1 MSVCKM
7 CSVSIAGHRSSL
19 DKTLDILMSTG
30 VFHPD
35 ELKKFYSDISA
46 FTPLREE
53 NPYLA
58 MEGALS
64 AILKNSPSLPAG
76 DFDFSDDEIS
86 EYISHA
92 SQTGEEIEKAI
103 SETRAELSE
112 KKKYHHIIKQ
122 FSGINV
128 DLENLFAC
136 EYTYVSF
143 GMLSKDAY
151 EKFKDNYS
159 KTDIIFYPAREDNEM
174 CYGVYFAPMQ
184 QKEEAKRIFSSLYFE
199 KLPIKGEKGTP
210 LDIAQDL
217 EKQITQLEEK
227 LKTLTEKQS
236 AHAKDEKEKCSCM
249 LKCVLQRKKA
259 FELRKYA
266 ALYNDRF
273 IICGWCP
280 SDDGEMLRN
289 EILKID
295 GNELTLEPL
304 GKETKLSPPV
314 KLKNNPLV
322 RPYEYYVGMYGLPSY
337 KESDPTAFVAITYT
351 LLFGIMFGDLG
362 QGLVLSVIGYLM
374 WKLKKMPL
382 GKILIPCG
390 ISSAVFGLIYGSVF
404 GFEELLDP
412 MFHALGF
419 SEKPIDVMKPAT
431 TQMIIYGAV
440 GAGALLVLIS
450 IIMNIFSCIKQKKTA
465 HSLFS
470 SNGVAG
476 ILFYVS
482 VLSLLLITGASS
494 FAIPIIVLTLLLMF
508 FCEPLTRL
516 CEKKKPLE
524 EGQSV
529 SDFAMQT
536 FFEVFETV
544 LSYVTNTMSFL
555 RVGAFILVHAGM
567 MKVVFTLA
575 EMSSGAPYVIIL
587 IVGNAL
593 VLCLEALLVGIQ
605 VLRLEFYEMF
615 SRFYTGEGE
624 AYTPVCQKETV

>member
-1 MSVCKM
+1 MSVCQM

-19 DKTLDILMSTG
+19 DKTLDVLMSTG

-35 ELKKFYSDISA
+35 ELRKFYSDVST
-46 FTPLREE
+46 FTPIRDE

-58 MEGALS
+58 MESSLS
-64 AILKNSPSLPAG
+64 TILKNTPVTDG
-76 DFDFSDDEIS
+76 GVEFSDDEIA
-86 EYISHA
+86 EYIASA
-92 SQTGEEIEKAI
+92 SQTGETIEYSI
-103 SETRAELSE
+103 SGVKAELAD

-122 FSGINV
+122 FSGINI
-128 DLENLFAC
+128 DLEDLFAC

-143 GMLSKDAY
+143 GVFTKDAY
-151 EKFKDNYS
+151 EKFKNNYS
-159 KTDIIFYPAREDNEM
+159 KTDIIFYPAHESNEM
-174 CYGVYFAPMQ
+174 CYGVYFVPVQ

-199 KLPIKGEKGTP
+199 QLPVKGEKGTP
-210 LDIAQDL
+210 QDIAQNL
-217 EKQITQLEEK
+217 EKQITELEEK
-227 LKTLTEKQS
+227 LKTLTEQQKT
-236 AHAKDEKEKCSCM
+236 HLKEEREKCSAM
-249 LKCVLQRKKA
+249 LACVLKRKKT

-266 ALYNDRF
+266 AFYGDRF

-280 SDDGEMLRN
+280 LHESENLKKNVLEIADN
-289 EILKID
+289 ECTV
-295 GNELTLEPL
+295 EVQ

-314 KLKNNPLV
+314 KLKNNPIV
-322 RPYEYYVGMYGLPSY
+322 RPYEYYVEMYGLPSY

-362 QGLVLSVIGYLM
+362 QGLVLSFIGYLM

-382 GKILIPCG
+382 GRILIPCG

-404 GFEELLDP
+404 GFEELLNP

-419 SEKPIDVMKPAT
+419 HEKPIEVMKPET

-450 IIMNIFSCIKQKKTA
+450 IIMNIFSCIKQKKVA
-465 HSLFS
+465 HSIFS
-470 SNGVAG
+470 SNGAAG
-476 ILFYVS
+476 ILFYLS
-482 VLSLLLITGASS
+482 VISLLLISSAQS
-494 FAIPIIVLTLLLMF
+494 FALPVIIVTLLLMF

-516 CEKKKPLE
+516 LEKKKPLE

-529 SDFAMQT
+529 SDFIMQT
-536 FFEVFETV
+536 FFELFETV

-624 AYTPVCQKETV
+624 AYIPVNQKETV

>member
-1 MSVCKM
+1 MSVCQM

-19 DKTLDILMSTG
+19 DKTLDVLMSAG

-35 ELKKFYSDISA
+35 ELKKFYSDLST
-46 FTPLREE
+46 FTPIREE

-58 MEGALS
+58 MESSLS
-64 AILKNSPSLPAG
+64 AILKNTPILEG
-76 DFDFSDDEIS
+76 DFNFSDEEIT
-86 EYISHA
+86 EYISRA
-92 SQTGEEIEKAI
+92 SKTGEEIESAMSKI
-103 SETRAELSE
+103 KAELAD
-112 KKKYHHIIKQ
+112 KKKYHHIIKR
-122 FSGINV
+122 FKGINI
-128 DLENLFAC
+128 DLEDIFAC
-136 EYTYVSF
+136 EYTYASF
-143 GMLSKDAY
+143 GMFSKDAY
-151 EKFKDNYS
+151 EKFKNNYS
-159 KTDIIFYPAREDNEM
+159 KTDIIFYPAHEDSEM
-174 CYGVYFAPMQ
+174 CYGVYFAPIQ

-199 KLPIKGEKGTP
+199 QLPVKGEKGTP
-210 LDIAQDL
+210 QDIAQNL
-217 EKQITQLEEK
+217 ENQITELEEK
-227 LKTLTEKQS
+227 LKTLTEQQKIHLKEEQ
-236 AHAKDEKEKCSCM
+236 EKCSQM
-249 LKCVLQRKKA
+249 LWCVLKRKKV

-266 ALYNDRF
+266 AFYGDRF

-280 SDDGEMLRN
+280 SHES
-289 EILKID
+289 ESLKNSVLEID
-295 GNELTLEPL
+295 GNECTVEKQ

-322 RPYEYYVGMYGLPSY
+322 RPYEYYVEMYGLPSY
-337 KESDPTAFVAITYT
+337 KESDPTAFVAVTYT

-362 QGLVLSVIGYLM
+362 QGLVLSLVGYLM

-382 GKILIPCG
+382 GKILVPCG

-404 GFEELLDP
+404 GFEELLNP

-419 SEKPIDVMKPAT
+419 HEKPIEVMKPET

-450 IIMNIFSCIKQKKTA
+450 IIMNIFSCIKQKKVA
-465 HSLFS
+465 HGIFS
-470 SNGVAG
+470 SNGVSG
-476 ILFYVS
+476 ILFYLS
-482 VLSLLLITGASS
+482 VISLLLVNGAQS
-494 FAIPIIVLTLLLMF
+494 FAIPVIIITLLLMF

-516 CEKKKPLE
+516 LEKKKPLE

-529 SDFAMQT
+529 SDFIMQT
-536 FFEVFETV
+536 FFELFETV

-575 EMSSGAPYVIIL
+575 EMSSGTPYVIIL
-587 IVGNAL
+587 IVGNAI
-593 VLCLEALLVGIQ
+593 VLCLEGLLVGIQ

-624 AYTPVCQKETV
+624 AYVPMCEKEIV

>member
-19 DKTLDILMSTG
+19 NETLDVLIMTG

-35 ELKKFYSDISA
+35 ELKKFYSDIST

-58 MEGALS
+58 MEASLNTV
-64 AILKNSPSLPAG
+64 LKNSPPAVG
-76 DFDFSDDEIS
+76 DYNFSDEQIT
-86 EYISHA
+86 EYISRT
-92 SQTGEEIEKAI
+92 SKVGEEIESAI
-103 SETRAELSE
+103 SKTKAELEE
-112 KKKYHHIIKQ
+112 KKKYHHIIKH
-122 FSGINV
+122 FKGINV
-128 DLENLFAC
+128 DLEDVFAC

-143 GMLSKDAY
+143 GVFSKEAY
-151 EKFKDNYS
+151 EKFKSNYA
-159 KTDIIFYPAREDNEM
+159 KTDIIFYPAHEGSEM
-174 CYGVYFAPMQ
+174 CYGVYFAPIQ

-210 LDIAQDL
+210 LYIAENL
-217 EKQITQLEEK
+217 EKQIAELEES
-227 LKTLTEKQS
+227 LKTLTEKQVS
-236 AHAKDEKEKCSCM
+236 HAKEEQKMCSEM
-249 LKCVLQRKKA
+249 LACVLKRKKG

-266 ALYNDRF
+266 AIYDDRF

-280 SDDGEMLRN
+280 AEDGETLKN
-289 EILKID
+289 EVLKIS
-295 GNELTLEPL
+295 GNELTLEAV

-314 KLKNNPLV
+314 KLKNNPIV

-362 QGLVLSVIGYLM
+362 QGLVLSLVGYLM

-404 GFEELLDP
+404 GFEELLNP

-419 SEKPIDVMKPAT
+419 HEKPIEVMKPET

-440 GAGALLVLIS
+440 GAGALLVLVS

-465 HSLFS
+465 HSVFS

-476 ILFYVS
+476 ILFYLS
-482 VLSLLLITGASS
+482 VFSLLFLENAQT
-494 FAIPIIVLTLLLMF
+494 FAIPVITVTLILMF

-524 EGQSV
+524 DGQGV
-529 SDFAMQT
+529 SDFIMQT
-536 FFEVFETV
+536 FFELFETV

-624 AYTPVCQKETV
+624 AYAPVSEKETV

>member
-1 MSVCKM
+1 MSVCQM

-19 DKTLDILMSTG
+19 DKTLEVLMSAG

-35 ELKKFYSDISA
+35 ELRKFYSDVST
-46 FTPLREE
+46 FTPIREE

-58 MEGALS
+58 MESSLGT
-64 AILKNSPSLPAG
+64 ILKNAPIL
-76 DFDFSDDEIS
+76 DDDIDFSDDEIA
-86 EYISHA
+86 EYTASA
-92 SQTGEEIEKAI
+92 SQTGEKIESLI
-103 SETRAELSE
+103 SQTKAELAE

-122 FSGINV
+122 FSEINI

-143 GMLSKDAY
+143 GVLTKDAY
-151 EKFKDNYS
+151 EKFKNNYS
-159 KTDIIFYPAREDNEM
+159 KTDIIFYPAHEGDEM
-174 CYGVYFAPMQ
+174 CYGVYFAPIQ

-199 KLPIKGEKGTP
+199 KLPVKGEKGTP
-210 LDIAQDL
+210 QDIAQNL
-217 EKQITQLEEK
+217 EKQITELDEK
-227 LKTLTEKQS
+227 LKTLIEEQK
-236 AHAKDEKEKCSCM
+236 AHAKEEQKKCSAM
-249 LKCVLQRKKA
+249 LACVLKRKKA

-266 ALYNDRF
+266 AFYGDRF

-280 SDDGEMLRN
+280 LSKSE
-289 EILKID
+289 ELKSSVLEID
-295 GNELTLEPL
+295 GNECTVEAQ

-314 KLKNNPLV
+314 KLKNNPIV
-322 RPYEYYVGMYGLPSY
+322 RPYEYYVEMYGLPSY

-362 QGLVLSVIGYLM
+362 QGLVLSLIGYLM

-382 GKILIPCG
+382 GRILVPCG
-390 ISSAVFGLIYGSVF
+390 ISSAVFGIMYGSVF
-404 GFEELLDP
+404 GFEELLNP

-419 SEKPIDVMKPAT
+419 HEKPIEVMKPAT

-440 GAGALLVLIS
+440 GAGALLVLMS
-450 IIMNIFSCIKQKKTA
+450 IIMNIFSCIKQKKVA

-476 ILFYVS
+476 ILFYLS
-482 VLSLLLITGASS
+482 VISLLLLTNAKM
-494 FAIPIIVLTLLLMF
+494 FAFPVIIVTLLLMF

-516 CEKKKPLE
+516 LEKKKPME

-529 SDFAMQT
+529 SDFIMQT
-536 FFEVFETV
+536 FFELFETV

-624 AYTPVCQKETV
+624 AYTPVSEKETD